1 MNLVEI
7 SSKHSLS
14 GIELTSCNSYRK
26 TVCSTVVSLPLK
38 LCILYREL
46 KLHAGKLKKLPKA
59 ALKHKSPAN
68 LLAFSLLS
76 TKPEVVGRSALCFS
90 AKFAHLAATFKQG
103 MVKLTHNWIN
113 YSTSLCAQVHFCS
126 PRTEQQQFW
135 HRNRTESPDSCSC
148 TP

>member
-46 KLHAGKLKKLPKA
+46 KLHTGKLKKLPKA
-59 ALKHKSPAN
+59 ALKHKSPTN

-76 TKPEVVGRSALCFS
+76 TKPEVVGRRTLCFS

-103 MVKLTHNWIN
+103 MVKLT
-113 YSTSLCAQVHFCS
+113 
-126 PRTEQQQFW
+126 
-135 HRNRTESPDSCSC
+135 RN
-148 TP
+148 